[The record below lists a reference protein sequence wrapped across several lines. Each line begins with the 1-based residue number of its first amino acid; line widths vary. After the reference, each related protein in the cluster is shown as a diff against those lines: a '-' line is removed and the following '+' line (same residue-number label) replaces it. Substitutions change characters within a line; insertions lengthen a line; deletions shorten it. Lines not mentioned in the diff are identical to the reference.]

1 VAAAKLIL
9 ALDLSTK
16 VGFAVARDFD
26 APVYGTWILPKEHG
40 GIGKRMSSFAA
51 SLEDAIQVHRPEL
64 VILEAPLPPQAQ
76 TAMASAR
83 IQFGLAAVGE
93 MICHEQAV
101 ECEEA
106 RADDVR
112 RLVLGTARPGKDRIV
127 AWCREQGWAPPDD
140 NAADALA
147 LLRYRHTL
155 GRTRVMAGAGA
166 A

>member
-1 VAAAKLIL
+1 MKSRMVL

-16 VGFAVARDFD
+16 CGWAVGRDFE
-26 APVYGTWILPKEHG
+26 APRYGTWILPTEHG
-40 GIGKRMSSFAA
+40 GIGKRMSAFAA
-51 SLEDAIQVHRPEL
+51 SLEDAIQVMQPEL
-64 VILEAPLPPQAQ
+64 VIVEAPLPPQAQ

-83 IQFGLAAVGE
+83 IQFGLAAVAE
-93 MICHEQAV
+93 MIALEQSV

-112 RLVLGTARPGKDRIV
+112 KLVFGRSRLPKEQIV
-127 AWCREQGWAPPDD
+127 QWCRDQGWSPPDD

-147 LLRYRHTL
+147 LLRYRHILARST
-155 GRTRVMAGAGA
+155 VMAGNA